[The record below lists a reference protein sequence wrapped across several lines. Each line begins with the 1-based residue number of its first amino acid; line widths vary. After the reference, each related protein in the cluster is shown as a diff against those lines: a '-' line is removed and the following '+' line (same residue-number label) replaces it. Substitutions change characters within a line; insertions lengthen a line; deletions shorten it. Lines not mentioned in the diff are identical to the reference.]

1 MQSLIYV
8 SVIDNDLKRR
18 HNITESQIYA
28 DQLQDLV
35 SFNRDSKLWDIST
48 TLLDQIYRTEQLGDS
63 SYSNIGQI
71 GKKDTM

>member
-18 HNITESQIYA
+18 HIINESQIYA
-28 DQLQDLV
+28 DQFQDLV

>member
-18 HNITESQIYA
+18 HNIIYA
-28 DQLQDLV
+28 DQFQDLV

>member
-28 DQLQDLV
+28 DQFQDLV

>member
-18 HNITESQIYA
+18 HNINESQIYA
-28 DQLQDLV
+28 DQFQDLV

-71 GKKDTM
+71 EKKDTM